1 MKKCGS
7 NGDSKIIRA
16 ASKTGW
22 PCQIARHD
30 KQKVNH
36 PVGLTKYKGTWVMRR
51 TIECKQVSDRE
62 SKEYK
67 VMCPLWSYISLRLSE
82 NWIGGGETA
91 LMFFPKP
98 REIMDSRRSQKDEL
112 KIMSKTSRTNEGTLS
127 RHYESF
133 DQILSWLPLL
143 RGARYAGD
151 MVMTRWFWFD
161 NFNVLQK
168 SATDQRITNQH

>member
-1 MKKCGS
+1 
-7 NGDSKIIRA
+7 
-16 ASKTGW
+16 
-22 PCQIARHD
+22 
-30 KQKVNH
+30 
-36 PVGLTKYKGTWVMRR
+36 MRR

-133 DQILSWLPLL
+133 DQIIS
-143 RGARYAGD
+143 
-151 MVMTRWFWFD
+151 
-161 NFNVLQK
+161 
-168 SATDQRITNQH
+168 